1 MATRNLPD
9 WETLYRDQPVETMP
23 WFHAGLDP
31 DLDRALKERKIT
43 RGAVLDLGT
52 GPGTQAIAL
61 AERGFAVTAADLAQ
75 SAIDKAKVR
84 IAGRKLNVAFVRDDI
99 LDTRLTGPF
108 DVVFDRGCF
117 HVLPEER
124 RSDYVRTVAGLLRP
138 GAILFLKC
146 FSDEEPGIQGP
157 YRFTPEMIRGLFSPS
172 FDVLSIERTLY
183 QGVREPKPH
192 ALFCTLTR
200 RA

>member
-61 AERGFAVTAADLAQ
+61 AERGFAVTAAAQENDWIALA
-75 SAIDKAKVR
+75 AA
-84 IAGRKLNVAFVRDDI
+84 
-99 LDTRLTGPF
+99 
-108 DVVFDRGCF
+108 
-117 HVLPEER
+117 R
-124 RSDYVRTVAGLLRP
+124 R
-138 GAILFLKC
+138 
-146 FSDEEPGIQGP
+146 
-157 YRFTPEMIRGLFSPS
+157 
-172 FDVLSIERTLY
+172 
-183 QGVREPKPH
+183 
-192 ALFCTLTR
+192 
-200 RA
+200 